1 MCSINSTCKGK
12 VKYGGYCFKHREYYL
27 LDDKGIIRMDR
38 FTNKIS
44 DYLAKD
50 IIKLIC
56 ITNNLFTIEIKRKL

>member
-38 FTNKIS
+38 FTNKM
-44 DYLAKD
+44 
-50 IIKLIC
+50 
-56 ITNNLFTIEIKRKL
+56 TI